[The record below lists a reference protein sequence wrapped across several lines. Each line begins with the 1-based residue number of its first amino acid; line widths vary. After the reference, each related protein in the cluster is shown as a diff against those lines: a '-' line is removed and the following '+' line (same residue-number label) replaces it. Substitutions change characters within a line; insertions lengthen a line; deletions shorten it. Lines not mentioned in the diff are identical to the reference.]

1 MVIGLVEYPERGE
14 LVVVKITKVLNYGVF
29 VELLEYDN
37 LRGFVHV
44 SNVASSWVKNIRN
57 FVKLGQIRVAKVLN
71 VDISRGQVDLSL
83 AMVSQSKERQKIN
96 DYRQF
101 KRVEKLLEGLAK
113 QHKKKFDEVWEQV
126 AVPLIDEFGSV
137 YAGFEKISLGAE
149 VSTLLPKEWVAP
161 VKELVEKN
169 IVVSEKEL
177 KGIVN
182 LSSFSPKGVTEIKE
196 IFAEIG
202 GLRKCHAIYLGA
214 GRYSISCSAP
224 TFKEAEKRLSAAVE
238 LLEKKAKKFGASFE
252 FTKEDAK

>member
-1 MVIGLVEYPERGE
+1 MVEYPEREE

-29 VELLEYDN
+29 VELLEYKN

-57 FVKLGQIRVAKVLN
+57 FVKLGQVRVAKVLN
-71 VDISRGQVDLSL
+71 VDVSREQVDLSL

-113 QHKKKFDEVWEQV
+113 QHKKNFDEVWEQV

-137 YAGFEKISLGAE
+137 YSGFEKISLGAD
-149 VSTLLPKEWVAP
+149 VNALLPKEWIVS

-169 IVVSEKEL
+169 VIVSEKEL
-177 KGIVN
+177 KGVVK
-182 LSSFSPKGVTEIKE
+182 LSSFSPKGLTEIKE
-196 IFAEIG
+196 IFSEISEVK
-202 GLRKCHAIYLGA
+202 KCNSVYLGA
-214 GRYSISCSAP
+214 GRYSLSCSAP
-224 TFKEAEKRLSAAVE
+224 TFKEAEKRLSTAVD
-238 LLEKKAKKFGASFE
+238 LLEKKSKKLGASFE
-252 FTKEDAK
+252 FTKEESK

>member
-1 MVIGLVEYPERGE
+1 LVEYPEREE

-29 VELLEYDN
+29 VELLEYKN

-57 FVKLGQIRVAKVLN
+57 FVKLGQVRVAKVLN
-71 VDISRGQVDLSL
+71 VDMSREQVDLSL

-113 QHKKKFDEVWEQV
+113 QHKKKFDEVWDQV

-137 YAGFEKISLGAE
+137 YAGLEKIYLGAD
-149 VSTLLPKEWVAP
+149 VSTLLPKEWIAP
-161 VKELVEKN
+161 VKELVDKN
-169 IVVSEKEL
+169 VIVSEKVL
-177 KGIVN
+177 KGVVK
-182 LSSFSPKGVTEIKE
+182 LSSFSPKGLNEVKE
-196 IFAEIG
+196 IFSEIG
-202 GLRKCHAIYLGA
+202 GAKKCSSIYLGA
-214 GRYSISCSAP
+214 GRYSLSCSAP

-238 LLEKKAKKFGASFE
+238 ALEKKSKKFGASFE